1 MSKFDFTKAEINYFI
16 DKCML
21 NEELALILTWLNM
34 GYSRIQVKMMLE
46 EKKYYM
52 SESTLDRKI
61 KKIKKKIIRV
71 I

>member
-1 MSKFDFTKAEINYFI
+1 MSKFNFTKDEVEYFI

-21 NEELALILTWLNM
+21 NDELAIILKLLNM
-34 GYSRIQVKMMLE
+34 GYSRIQVLMELQ
-46 EKKYYM
+46 KYNYFM

-61 KKIKKKIIRV
+61 KTIKKKIIRV

>member
-46 EKKYYM
+46 EKNYYM

-61 KKIKKKIIRV
+61 KKIKKKIIKV

>member
-1 MSKFDFTKAEINYFI
+1 MSKFDFTKAEIEYFI
-16 DKCML
+16 DKCMF

-34 GYSRIQVKMMLE
+34 GYSRTQVKMMLE
-46 EKKYYM
+46 DKKYYM